1 MGMAR
6 HIESAEFQR
15 LFRLHLNWLLS
26 RGGGGA
32 RGDFCHVKLDG
43 MNLHGYTLDDAMF
56 VGASLRRVELRR
68 ARLQRANFA
77 GADLRGAFLHDANL
91 VCADLSGA
99 DLRDAELVRAD
110 LSAANLIGARLAGAR
125 FLGARLKDT
134 LFDNLDLSDALD
146 LASDRLAEASIGP
159 GTITPSALTRRIGER
174 AN

>member
-1 MGMAR
+1 MFVDAKLY
-6 HIESAEFQR
+6 
-15 LFRLHLNWLLS
+15 LFPHATSCKVSSWVT
-26 RGGGGA
+26 
-32 RGDFCHVKLDG
+32 FPKHVKET
-43 MNLHGYTLDDAMF
+43 HS
-56 VGASLRRVELRR
+56 ASY
-68 ARLQRANFA
+68 
-77 GADLRGAFLHDANL
+77 L